1 MVQVVD
7 DGLFGMSR
15 RFIAFRCD
23 DIDNHFHYQDEDSI
37 GSALAASSEACD
49 FGRALTLG
57 AFVLAKMTRNLV
69 VLECG
74 QAKMRKSDDK
84 RKARVNSAR
93 VKLTRPKEGPSISS
107 QEFLSLKKPK
117 GDLILSIGGE
127 RVSLTS
133 LDRVYWPDE
142 NLTKFDLLCYYLR
155 VNKFILPFLKDRP
168 AILQRYPRGI
178 KAPMFFQQDLESA
191 PAFIK
196 TARLVNQEGREL
208 HYAVFTTI
216 GSLLHFVNLGTIEQH
231 PWHSTV
237 KHLDK
242 PDYLML
248 DLDPKQAPWKN
259 VLEVALVVKGVLD
272 ELGLPSFPKTSGSS
286 GIHIYL
292 PLKPKHDY
300 AKIAAVAHGLADE
313 VARRAPKI
321 ATTQR
326 SLAKRQ
332 KQQVYVD
339 AMQNARGKTI
349 AAAYSARAKPG
360 ATVSMPLTWKQIERG
375 VKISDFTIKNV
386 PELVE
391 KKGDAWKEFFD
402 GQQSLKL

>member
-1 MVQVVD
+1 MQATEMAGGAKKSIQDPKSGQV
-7 DGLFGMSR
+7 
-15 RFIAFRCD
+15 
-23 DIDNHFHYQDEDSI
+23 
-37 GSALAASSEACD
+37 
-49 FGRALTLG
+49 
-57 AFVLAKMTRNLV
+57 
-69 VLECG
+69 
-74 QAKMRKSDDK
+74 K
-84 RKARVNSAR
+84 R
-93 VKLTRPKEGPSISS
+93 TRPREGAAITPE
-107 QEFLSLKKPK
+107 EFLALKKPK
-117 GDLILSIGGE
+117 GDLILGIAGE

-142 NLTKFDLLCYYLR
+142 KLTKFDLLCYYL
-155 VNKFILPFLKDRP
+155 NISAYLMPFLKDRP

-196 TARLVNQEGREL
+196 TVRLINQEGREL
-208 HYAVFTTI
+208 NYAVYTTV

-231 PWHSTV
+231 PWHSTMR
-237 KHLDK
+237 HLDK

-248 DLDPKQAPWKN
+248 DLDPKAAPWQN
-259 VLEVALVVKGVLD
+259 VLDVALVCKEVFD

-292 PLKPKHDY
+292 PLRPKHDFG
-300 AKIAAVAHGLADE
+300 KIAAVAHALAGE

-326 SLAKRQ
+326 ALAKRQ

-349 AAAYSARAKPG
+349 AAPYSARARPN
-360 ATVSMPLTWKQIERG
+360 ATVSMPLTWKQIEKG
-375 VKISDFTIKNV
+375 VKIADFTIKNV
-386 PELVE
+386 PKLVE
-391 KKGDAWKEFFD
+391 KNGDAWEEFFD
-402 GQQSLKL
+402 SRQELKFTSK